1 MTNNRKSTHRKFK
14 NQKQVSKEALKQ
26 KIFYKHFC
34 SYSHNGIQVWV
45 ITLIEQLDAEESIRY
60 VLPKWLQ
67 VERDFCILLITRIP
81 FNRFSLLLLNIAI
94 IFTLANN

>member
-14 NQKQVSKEALKQ
+14 NQKQVPKEALKQ
-26 KIFYKHFC
+26 KIFCKHFC
-34 SYSHNGIQVWV
+34 SYGHNGIQVWV

-67 VERDFCILLITRIP
+67 AEKDFCILLITRIP

-94 IFTLANN
+94 IFALANN